1 MQDLTP
7 FSHDIVI
14 HNGIVITVN
23 PDFDIIE
30 NGFIGILD
38 GKIQQVGTIDGNKP
52 PPAKTMIDANGGII
66 LPGLV
71 NTHTHLPMSLFR
83 GLADDLPLTEWLNE
97 YIFPA
102 EQKHINPDSV
112 KLGSLLGCAE
122 MILSG
127 TTTCCDG
134 YFYEDAVA
142 QAVLESGMRAVLG
155 QGVIDF
161 PAPGVP
167 KPADNVNNAIRFV
180 EKWKGISSRISVSIF
195 CHSPYTCSKETLVKS
210 KAASNHSNLLFQI
223 HVAETQ
229 NELKQIQSEHHTTPV
244 QFLEKMGI
252 LDQKTLLVHA
262 IWVNDRDISAIKKQ
276 GSTISVNTQSHMKLA
291 SGIAPVQQ
299 FLAAGIP
306 VGLGTDGC
314 ASNNDSDLFGEMDS
328 TAKLHKVNTLDPTAM
343 NAPSVLKLATL
354 NGARAIG
361 LGENIGSIEI
371 GKQADIII
379 VDTHKPHLVP
389 MHHPVSHIVYAASGG
404 DVRDVMVDGKIL
416 VKDYQLLTLNLADV
430 MEEVAFLSQS
440 IKTA

>member
-1 MQDLTP
+1 MT
-7 FSHDIVI
+7 HDIVI

-38 GKIQQVGTIDGNKP
+38 GKIQQVGAIDGNKP
-52 PPAKTMIDANGGII
+52 HPAKTMIDANGGII

-244 QFLEKMGI
+244 QFLEKMGV

-262 IWVNDRDISAIKKQ
+262 IWVNDRDISAIKKH